1 MVTSCHNCVDGLGDL
16 IKHYKLDCEVKQLV
30 DLVAEALVL
39 DELEKAEPVAA
50 PEKAVAPAPP
60 PAEAKEPRP
69 EPAAALRGRR
79 ILVVDDEEDVRVFLS
94 TVLEDAGA
102 EVLLARDGD
111 EGLAVMAKE
120 KPDLVTL
127 DLSMPGRDGVETFA
141 EMRRHPEVKEI
152 PVCVVTGHPEFRK
165 VIYDR
170 AVPPPEGYMDKPVDE
185 EELVSNLKRI
195 LDLRERKTRE

>member
-39 DELEKAEPVAA
+39 DELEK
-50 PEKAVAPAPP
+50 PEAPAGERRSRS
-60 PAEAKEPRP
+60 AVTEAGAA
-69 EPAAALRGRR
+69 AAALAGRR

-102 EVLLARDGD
+102 EVLQATDGD
-111 EGLAVMAKE
+111 EAIAIMVRE

-127 DLSMPGRDGVETFA
+127 DLSMPGKDGVETFA
-141 EMRRHPEVKEI
+141 RDAEGTRR
-152 PVCVVTGHPEFRK
+152 
-165 VIYDR
+165 
-170 AVPPPEGYMDKPVDE
+170 
-185 EELVSNLKRI
+185 
-195 LDLRERKTRE
+195 